1 MKIVQINSVC
11 GVGST
16 GRICVGIA
24 EVAKRNGHECK
35 IAYGRMAAPPRYGDI
50 GIRIDSDS
58 GVKSHALKSRLFG
71 KTGTYSK
78 KATKKFLAWLDTYQP
93 DILHLHNLHGYYIN
107 VPMLFEYVK
116 KRNIRTIW
124 TLHDCWSFTGHC
136 AYFDEDKC
144 LKWQSDCSRCR
155 YRNEYPKSFCDDS
168 KKMHLL
174 KKQWFKGIEDMCIV
188 TPSQWL
194 ADLVGK
200 SFLKDYEIKVINNG
214 IDLATFKVSESD
226 FRNKYNCN
234 NKFILLGVAS
244 VWDDRKGLEVF
255 VELSKRLDERYQIVL
270 VGVDDNAVKNLPEN
284 IIVIQRTE
292 SAAKLAEIYSVADLF
307 VNPTKLENFPTV
319 NIESLA
325 CGTPVL
331 TFETGG
337 STEII
342 DESCGLSVK
351 KNDVEKLIEKI
362 EYVYLNRPFTASDC
376 IKRAQNYNARDKFLE
391 YLSLYEGKL

>member
-16 GRICVGIA
+16 GRICTGIA
-24 EVAKRNGHECK
+24 EVAQRNGYECI
-35 IAYGRMAAPPRYGDI
+35 IAYGRMDAPKKYKEI
-50 GIRIDSDS
+50 SYHIESNF
-58 GVKSHALKSRLFG
+58 GVKIHALKSRLFG

-78 KATKKFLAWLDTYQP
+78 KSTKRFLKWLDEYKP

-107 VPMLFEYVK
+107 VPMLFDYIKE
-116 KRNIRTIW
+116 RNIRIIW

-144 LKWQSDCSRCR
+144 TKWQDGCSKCYDRK
-155 YRNEYPKSFCDDS
+155 EYPKSFCDDS
-168 KKMHLL
+168 KPMHIL
-174 KKQWFKGIEDMCIV
+174 KKQLFTGVNDMCIV

-194 ADLVGK
+194 ADLVNK
-200 SFLKDYEIKVINNG
+200 SFLNEYEIKVINNG
-214 IDLATFKVSESD
+214 IDLNTFKPSDSD
-226 FRNKYNCN
+226 FRSKYNSA

-244 VWDDRKGLEVF
+244 VWDSRKGLEVF
-255 VELSKRLDERYQIVL
+255 IELSKRLDDKYQIVL
-270 VGVDDNAVKNLPEN
+270 VGVDNKTQKNLPEN

-292 SAAKLAEIYSVADLF
+292 SAAELAEIYSAADLF

-331 TFETGG
+331 TFQTGG
-337 STEII
+337 SIEII
-342 DESCGLSVK
+342 DESCGTSVK
-351 KNDVEKLIEKI
+351 KNDVEALIDKI
-362 EYVYLNRPFTASDC
+362 E
-376 IKRAQNYNARDKFLE
+376 
-391 YLSLYEGKL
+391 